1 MCCSCVFVFALLFVC
16 YVLCFS
22 TSHWIE
28 HGLGFP
34 SVTCLLCLWVCVF
47 PIDWVNITWIYMDV
61 HNHIVI
67 FTYIHTVTIYYIHVV
82 IQYIDIDIQ
91 WYTWLHLFIHMTYR
105 YTIYIYTY
113 SIIYIYMHTFV
124 YDMYVLV
131 VDLSLLGV
139 MTCAGKLLPQ
149 FLETDRLN
157 ALELYMLLFLA
168 AGFFILGV

>member
-1 MCCSCVFVFALLFVC
+1 M
-16 YVLCFS
+16 
-22 TSHWIE
+22 
-28 HGLGFP
+28 
-34 SVTCLLCLWVCVF
+34 
-47 PIDWVNITWIYMDV
+47 IYMITFV
-61 HNHIVI
+61 Y
-67 FTYIHTVTIYYIHVV
+67 TYDISIYN
-82 IQYIDIDIQ
+82 
-91 WYTWLHLFIHMTYR
+91 
-105 YTIYIYTY
+105 IYIYTY